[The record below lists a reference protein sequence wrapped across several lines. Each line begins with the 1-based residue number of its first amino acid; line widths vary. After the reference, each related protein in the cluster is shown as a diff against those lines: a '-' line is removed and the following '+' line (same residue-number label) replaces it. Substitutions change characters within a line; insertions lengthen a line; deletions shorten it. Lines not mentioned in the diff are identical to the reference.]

1 MRRRGHP
8 NQASGTGRWDGD
20 GPQDDLMQDRVR
32 PATADDQADITRL
45 VHQARLNPRGL
56 DWLGFVIA
64 EADGATVG
72 VAQVRRH
79 PDGSRELASLVVL
92 PEHRGHGVA
101 GSMIDALLV
110 DETGPVLAIV
120 DRRYAQHFARW
131 DFRVVDAD
139 DLPRSMARQLRIGRI
154 VTTIGSLLTRRRI
167 RLLPLRRPPRQ
178 PPGDHPDKP

>member
-8 NQASGTGRWDGD
+8 NQASETGRWDGD

-110 DETGPVLAIV
+110 DETGPSSRSSTAGT
-120 DRRYAQHFARW
+120 RSTSRAGTSESSTPTTFPARW
-131 DFRVVDAD
+131 PD
-139 DLPRSMARQLRIGRI
+139 SC
-154 VTTIGSLLTRRRI
+154 GSVE
-167 RLLPLRRPPRQ
+167 
-178 PPGDHPDKP
+178 